1 MAGGVEA
8 LGGGD
13 RQIRLAKK
21 GEKRSGEESPDH
33 GVGRK
38 AAVQVTTHLNE
49 DLGSNG
55 MFLAVQSLNRKTF
68 QPVEEPDGIE
78 MVKNV
83 LVRRSLA
90 SEEACIRG
98 HCVGCGR

>member
-13 RQIRLAKK
+13 RQVRLAKK

-33 GVGRK
+33 GVGKK

-55 MFLAVQSLNRKTF
+55 MFLA
-68 QPVEEPDGIE
+68 
-78 MVKNV
+78 
-83 LVRRSLA
+83 
-90 SEEACIRG
+90 
-98 HCVGCGR
+98 GRCS